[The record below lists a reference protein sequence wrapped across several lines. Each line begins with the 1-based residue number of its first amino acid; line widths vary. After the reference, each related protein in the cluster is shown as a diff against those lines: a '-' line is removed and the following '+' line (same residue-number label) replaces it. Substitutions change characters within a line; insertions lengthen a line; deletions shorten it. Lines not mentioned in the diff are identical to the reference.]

1 MKNRYF
7 FQPISQCWQHWWQSI
22 AQSIASNESLN
33 IRCAFKGFIGGK
45 NLTALTKKRPWGLAF
60 WVLDPCC
67 NPTGSIWIMESPN
80 RGWIQLKAR
89 NRQLPLYIRL
99 LVWQCWQC
107 LCSGAWSAHI
117 AYVPCCSMCFLC
129 LSHNYIRVPQKNI
142 EQIVPETTTIFAPH
156 DSNLR
161 QTRKTSLC
169 CHVLG
174 LDGVVEMSWPGW
186 GASLGWLQTFWQQ
199 LEFGNHK
206 HHFYK
211 SVP

>member
-1 MKNRYF
+1 MVCFDSLLPQLLDRWRIVF
-7 FQPISQCWQHWWQSI
+7 FSANFPVLAALVPEHSI
-22 AQSIASNESLN
+22 AQSIASNESL
-33 IRCAFKGFIGGK
+33 IILYDVPLRFLLEAR
-45 NLTALTKKRPWGLAF
+45 TWQHWRKKTWGLAF
-60 WVLDPCC
+60 SVDPCC

-89 NRQLPLYIRL
+89 NRQLPLYIHL
-99 LVWQCWQC
+99 LVWRCWQC
-107 LCSGAWSAHI
+107 LFRSLISSHCICSTKKHRTDRPWNH
-117 AYVPCCSMCFLC
+117 
-129 LSHNYIRVPQKNI
+129 HNFRPPRLQSEKN
-142 EQIVPETTTIFAPH
+142 QA
-156 DSNLR
+156 
-161 QTRKTSLC
+161 KTSLC